1 MWADYCFGNPGNS
14 SMKLSINDSY
24 KLAGTSKEGFLTSA
38 EVLNN
43 NESLAATYG
52 HSSETGNFW
61 CLQVTC

>member
-1 MWADYCFGNPGNS
+1 MWTDCYFGNPGNS
-14 SMKLSINDSY
+14 SMELSINDLY

-43 NESLAATYG
+43 NESLAATY
-52 HSSETGNFW
+52 SSETGNFW